1 MTSAYESSEARLK
14 EKGLQIQE
22 YVKEHNLASLLRPG
36 AASAA
41 AAAAASST
49 SGEEP
54 STAKASSSST
64 PSSAGSILV

>member
-41 AAAAASST
+41 ATAAASST

-54 STAKASSSST
+54 STAKASST